1 MLRSVLRL
9 LCKTGLVT
17 PDYFYV
23 FNLILSLSTSSQSLK
38 KKSVHGKFWARTS
51 LTSTVNSDLFFFFF
65 MYLLRTRKNSGNE
78 ME

>member
-38 KKSVHGKFWARTS
+38 KKYVHGKFWARTS
-51 LTSTVNSDLFFFFF
+51 LNEHGELRFFFFF
-65 MYLLRTRKNSGNE
+65 FFFHVFAKN
-78 ME
+78 